1 MPAEALALALAAAF
15 LHASWNVL
23 LRGSEDVEART
34 AAVLGLSVLLFAP
47 VAAAT
52 WSVSWSVAPYV
63 AASAAF
69 EGLYFALLVAAYRRR
84 ELSVVYPVARGS
96 APLLVLLGTAV
107 VLGRHVSAAAAAGV
121 CLVAVGVVLVRGIRR
136 GAEGV
141 LVALAIGCA
150 IAGYT
155 LVDKDGLQHAAAL
168 PYLELVLAP
177 VALVAVPVVAARR
190 GAGALRAQLTPSTV
204 VTAVASFGAYAL
216 VLAALRLASAPEVA
230 AVRETS
236 VLIAALLAGTFLRE
250 RVGAERIAGAAAV
263 AGGVALIALS

>member
-1 MPAEALALALAAAF
+1 VPPEALALALAAAF
-15 LHASWNVL
+15 LHAGWNVL

-34 AAVLGLSVLLFAP
+34 AVVLGLSILIFAP
-47 VAAAT
+47 VAAVT
-52 WSVSWSVAPYV
+52 WSVSWAVAPYV
-63 AASAAF
+63 AASALLEAT
-69 EGLYFALLVAAYRRR
+69 YFALLVAAYRRR

-96 APLLVLLGTAV
+96 APVLVLLGTVV
-107 VLGRHVSAAAAAGV
+107 VLSRHVSAWAAAGV
-121 CLVAVGVVLVRGIRR
+121 CLVAVGVVLVRGIRT

-155 LVDKDGLQHAAAL
+155 LVDKDGLQHAAAI
-168 PYLELVLAP
+168 PYLELVLVP
-177 VALVAVPVVAARR
+177 VALLAVPVVAIRR
-190 GAGALRAQLTPSTV
+190 GVHALHAQLTTSTLAA
-204 VTAVASFGAYAL
+204 AVASFGAYAL

-236 VLIAALLAGTFLRE
+236 VVLAALLAGAFLRE
-250 RVGAERIAGAAAV
+250 HVGIERLAGAAAV

>member
-1 MPAEALALALAAAF
+1 VPTEALACALAAAF
-15 LHASWNVL
+15 LHAGWNVL
-23 LRGSEDVEART
+23 LRGSDDVEART
-34 AAVLGLSVLLFAP
+34 AVVLGLSVILFAP
-47 VAAAT
+47 VATAT

-63 AASAAF
+63 AASTGF
-69 EGLYFALLVAAYRRR
+69 EGVYFALLVAAYRRR

-107 VLGRHVSAAAAAGV
+107 VLGRHVSAPAAVGV
-121 CLVAVGVVLVRGIRR
+121 CLVAVGVALVRGFTR

-155 LVDKDGLQHAAAL
+155 LVDKDGLQHAASL
-168 PYLELVLAP
+168 PYLELVLVP
-177 VALVAVPVVAARR
+177 VALVAVPLVALRR
-190 GAGALRAQLTPSTV
+190 GTAAVRAQLTASTV
-204 VTAVASFGAYAL
+204 VAAVASFGAYAL
-216 VLAALRLASAPEVA
+216 VLAALRLAPAPEVA

-236 VLIAALLAGTFLRE
+236 VVIAALLAGAFLRE
-250 RVGAERIAGAAAV
+250 RVGVQRLAGAAAV

>member
-1 MPAEALALALAAAF
+1 VPADALALTLAAAV
-15 LHASWNVL
+15 LHAGWNVF

-34 AAVLGLSVLLFAP
+34 AVVLGLSVVLFAP

-52 WSVSWSVAPYV
+52 WSVSWAVAPYV
-63 AASAAF
+63 AGSAAF
-69 EGLYFALLVAAYRRR
+69 EGAYFALLVAAYRRR

-107 VLGRHVSAAAAAGV
+107 VLGRHVSTGAAVGV
-121 CLVAVGVVLVRGIRR
+121 CLVAAGVVLVRGIRR

-141 LVALAIGCA
+141 FVALAIGCA

-177 VALVAVPVVAARR
+177 VAVVAVPVVARRR
-190 GAGALRAQLTPSTV
+190 GARAFRAQMTVSTLV
-204 VTAVASFGAYAL
+204 AAVASFGAYAL
-216 VLAALRLASAPEVA
+216 VLAALRLAPAPEVA

-236 VLIAALLAGTFLRE
+236 IVLAALLAAVFLRE
-250 RVGAERIAGAAAV
+250 RVGLRRLAGAAVV
-263 AGGVALIALS
+263 AGGVALIALA

>member
-1 MPAEALALALAAAF
+1 MPTEALALAFAAAV
-15 LHASWNVL
+15 LHAGWNVF

-34 AAVLGLSVLLFAP
+34 AVVLGLSVLLFAP

-52 WSVSWSVAPYV
+52 WSVSWAVAPYV

-69 EGLYFALLVAAYRRR
+69 EGVYFALLVAAYRRR

-96 APLLVLLGTAV
+96 APVLVLLGTAV
-107 VLGRHVSAAAAAGV
+107 LLSRHVSAGTAVGV

-150 IAGYT
+150 IAAYT
-155 LVDKDGLQHAAAL
+155 LVDKDGLQHAAAI

-177 VALVAVPVVAARR
+177 VALVGVSLAAARR
-190 GAGALRAQLTPSTV
+190 GAGTLRAQLKASTV
-204 VTAVASFGAYAL
+204 VAAVASFAAYAL
-216 VLAALRLASAPEVA
+216 VLAALRLAPAPDVA

-236 VLIAALLAGTFLRE
+236 VVFAALLAGAFLRE
-250 RVGAERIAGAAAV
+250 SVGWMRLSGALAV
-263 AGGVALIALS
+263 ATGVALIALS

>member
-1 MPAEALALALAAAF
+1 MPPEAFALTLAAAV
-15 LHASWNVL
+15 LHAGWNVL

-34 AAVLGLSVLLFAP
+34 AVVLGLSILIFAP
-47 VAAAT
+47 VTAAT
-52 WSVSWSVAPYV
+52 WSVSWAVAPYV

-69 EGLYFALLVAAYRRR
+69 EAGYFGLLVAAYRRR

-96 APLLVLLGTAV
+96 APVLVLLGTVV
-107 VLGRHVSAAAAAGV
+107 VLSRHVSAVAAAGV

-136 GAEGV
+136 GTEGV

-150 IAGYT
+150 IAAYT
-155 LVDKDGLQHAAAL
+155 LVDKDGLRHAASL
-168 PYLELVLAP
+168 PYLELVLIP
-177 VALVAVPVVAARR
+177 VALVAVPVVAVRR
-190 GAGALRAQLTPSTV
+190 GTHALRAQLTASTV
-204 VTAVASFGAYAL
+204 VAAVASFGAYAL

-236 VLIAALLAGTFLRE
+236 VVLAAILAGTFLRE
-250 RVGAERIAGAAAV
+250 RVGVERLAGAAAV

>member
-1 MPAEALALALAAAF
+1 MPTDALALALGAAV
-15 LHASWNVL
+15 LHAGWNVL
-23 LRGSEDVEART
+23 LRGSADVEART
-34 AAVLGLSVLLFAP
+34 AVVLGLSVLLFAP

-69 EGLYFALLVAAYRRR
+69 EAAYFALLVAAYRRR

-96 APLLVLLGTAV
+96 APLLVLLGTAI
-107 VLGRHVSAAAAAGV
+107 VLGRHVSPGAAAGV
-121 CLVAVGVVLVRGIRR
+121 CLVAVGVVLVRGVRR

-141 LVALAIGCA
+141 LRALAIGCA

-155 LVDKDGLQHAAAL
+155 LVDKDGLQHAATL

-177 VALVAVPVVAARR
+177 VALLAVPVVALRR
-190 GAGALRAQLTPSTV
+190 GTAAIRAQFTVSTAV
-204 VTAVASFGAYAL
+204 AAVASFGAYAL
-216 VLAALRLASAPEVA
+216 VLAALRLAPAPEVA

-236 VLIAALLAGTFLRE
+236 VVIAALLAGSFLRE
-250 RVGAERIAGAAAV
+250 RVGIERLAGAV
-263 AGGVALIALS
+263 SVTVGVVLIALA